1 MEEEA
6 ADGETQE
13 VFDKGAG
20 VFAETFDNSVVLDAC
35 DDGKV
40 ERDEGE
46 NGLENGIAK
55 PQGAESRQN
64 ENNGEGDEENV
75 IFSHGKMGWAISD

>member
-6 ADGETQE
+6 ADGDTQE

-55 PQGAESRQN
+55 P
-64 ENNGEGDEENV
+64 
-75 IFSHGKMGWAISD
+75 

>member
-6 ADGETQE
+6 ADGEAQE

-46 NGLENGIAK
+46 DGLENGIVK
-55 PQGAESRQN
+55 P
-64 ENNGEGDEENV
+64 
-75 IFSHGKMGWAISD
+75 